1 MRTSDQFKDV
11 SYGAV
16 APPSPRDAEAGKAL
30 RDVRKER
37 LVGKRVI
44 NDPDGEPRMSLL
56 HHSKQDDQRA
66 GWWETCW
73 FKTKAFLKER
83 IVAIVLWAVA
93 LTFVALV
100 IARIVHVQQNKHK

>member
-1 MRTSDQFKDV
+1 MRPSDKFEAV

-16 APPSPRDAEAGKAL
+16 APPSPHEMEGGKAL

-44 NDPDGEPRMSLL
+44 NDLDGEPRMSLL
-56 HHSKQDDQRA
+56 HHSKQADQRA

-73 FKTKAFLKER
+73 FKTKQFLKER
-83 IVAIVLWAVA
+83 IVAIVLWAVV
-93 LTFVALV
+93 LTFVGLV
-100 IARIVHVQQNKHK
+100 IARIVYVQQNKHK